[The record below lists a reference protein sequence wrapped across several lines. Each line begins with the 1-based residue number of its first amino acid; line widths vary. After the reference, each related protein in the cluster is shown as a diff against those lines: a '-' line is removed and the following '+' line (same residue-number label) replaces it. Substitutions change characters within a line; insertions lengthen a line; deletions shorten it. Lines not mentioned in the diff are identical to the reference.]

1 MLSHVTTVMPKVQ
14 DSPIPPP
21 TPNDNINNNN
31 NNKPL
36 MPSPYPI
43 LASESLAI
51 TDLFLIL

>member
-14 DSPIPPP
+14 DSLIPPP
-21 TPNDNINNNN
+21 TPNDNINN

-51 TDLFLIL
+51 THLFLIL